1 MASTRGDKR
10 RIEKRPPFIS
20 KQFPLPA
27 LCIVQQCSAV
37 FSVNKQGVLQFSIIV
52 QGCPP
57 HLSQHLR
64 LRRSPLATRPQL
76 ELGPETTR
84 WEMREDHW
92 EDSLFG
98 AMTSKV
104 KSTGFILVGEIALP
118 GSL

>member
-10 RIEKRPPFIS
+10 RIEKRSPFIS

-27 LCIVQQCSAV
+27 LCTVFNSVQR
-37 FSVNKQGVLQFSIIV
+37 KQARCLTLH
-52 QGCPP
+52 P
-57 HLSQHLR
+57 HCTRMPTTLVTAPEISLE
-64 LRRSPLATRPQL
+64 PLAASPQL

-84 WEMREDHW
+84 WEMRE

-104 KSTGFILVGEIALP
+104 KCTYIFEDQGCGCW
-118 GSL
+118 